1 MKFPCQVILF
11 VLFNLFLP
19 VNETFGQIAS
29 GEAVYFNSTAI
40 KGWAVKCIVRRGY
53 VNISDK
59 SAGRASAGDDVS
71 CLGRADNITVSLGD
85 SGYAVVGFSEPVF
98 DIEGDDFAVFENSFD
113 GRFLEFAFVEASTD
127 SIRWVRFPA
136 RSLIQT
142 DVQTGAFGLSDPQL
156 IHNLA
161 GKYPA
166 YYGTPFDLAVLRDSS
181 GIDINNVNF
190 IKIVDC
196 IGSVNHAYASYDSYG
211 TRINDPWPTPFPQ
224 SGFDLDAVA
233 VLKTPSSDREE
244 ESGHGFEVFPNPAST
259 RLFINSSDNARKTIT
274 LSGITG
280 SVIGRWV
287 LNSVRDELDIQ
298 GIAPGIYFLSIT
310 CNNKKYFTRLIIY

>member
-166 YYGTPFDLAVLRDSS
+166 YYGTPFDLAVLRAIRRDMEQGQGEHSHLAAGQGVS
-181 GIDINNVNF
+181 INLSAPSIVNANVVDAMLALVRSQPGR
-190 IKIVDC
+190 KIVIEITETALITQMDKADRK
-196 IGSVNHAYASYDSYG
+196 SV
-211 TRINDPWPTPFPQ
+211 
-224 SGFDLDAVA
+224 V
-233 VLKTPSSDREE
+233 
-244 ESGHGFEVFPNPAST
+244 
-259 RLFINSSDNARKTIT
+259 
-274 LSGITG
+274 
-280 SVIGRWV
+280 
-287 LNSVRDELDIQ
+287 
-298 GIAPGIYFLSIT
+298 
-310 CNNKKYFTRLIIY
+310 